1 MGPPSTYIPDMSD
14 AKDKSPGRSVSM
26 WVSEA
31 ELDAL
36 AIKAKKEHV
45 TRNEAARRA
54 IREYAAS

>member
-1 MGPPSTYIPDMSD
+1 MSE
-14 AKDKSPGRSVSM
+14 KTDKSPGRSVSM

-36 AIKAKKEHV
+36 ARKAKKEHV

-54 IREYAAS
+54 IRQYAAT